1 MRFVLAAGV
10 AATLGAV
17 LTVNALASQ
26 REARVM
32 AAYPPE
38 GQFIDL
44 PSGRI
49 HVVERGQPKGTAPDL
64 VLIHGSNGSTRD
76 MSFALAPALEDRY
89 RVLMFD
95 RPGLGYSD
103 PLPAASISAQATA
116 LQQAAAAMGADR
128 PLVLGQS
135 YGGALALAWAVHHP
149 ENIAGLISV
158 AGPSHPWDTPLDPLY
173 RVTSTKLGAQF
184 VVPFLTAF
192 VSEDYARNALTSVYA
207 PQTVPEGYAD
217 HFGLGMSL
225 RRASW
230 RSNARQRADLLKEI
244 RDLQPHYKNLSLP
257 IEIIHGTADVTV
269 SLKIHGEKLVQ
280 EVASARLTPLQGVGH
295 MPHQTHPQEVA
306 GAVDR
311 AAQRAQLR

>member
-1 MRFVLAAGV
+1 MRVVLAAGF
-10 AATLGAV
+10 AASVGAA
-17 LTVNALASQ
+17 LTVSVLASQ

-38 GQFIDL
+38 GQFLDL
-44 PSGRI
+44 PMGRI
-49 HVVERGQPKGTAPDL
+49 HVVERGQPQGTAPDL

-89 RVLMFD
+89 RILMFD

-103 PLPAASISAQATA
+103 PLPAASLAAQAHV

-135 YGGALALAWAVHHP
+135 YGGAVALAWAVHHP
-149 ENIAGLISV
+149 DHIAGVISV
-158 AGPSHPWDTPLDPLY
+158 SGPSHPWDTPLDPLY
-173 RVTSTKLGAQF
+173 RLTSGKLGAKF
-184 VVPFLTAF
+184 IVPLLTAF
-192 VSEDYARNALTSVYA
+192 VSDAYARSALAPVYA
-207 PQTVPEGYAD
+207 PQAVPDGYAE

-225 RRASW
+225 RRSSW
-230 RSNARQRADLLKEI
+230 RNNARQRADLLSEI
-244 RDLQPHYKNLSLP
+244 QDLQPHYRDLTLP

-269 SLKIHGEKLVQ
+269 SVKIHGEKLIQ
-280 EVASARLTPLQGVGH
+280 DTTSAHLTRLEAVGH

-306 GAVDR
+306 AAVDR